1 MIEIIGTHN
10 TAKCFATTVDEG
22 AVEQI
27 KAVCDTEAIASLIS
41 SIPR

>member
-10 TAKCFATTVDEG
+10 TAKCFATTVDDG

-27 KAVCDTEAIASLIS
+27 REVCNTEAFANC
-41 SIPR
+41 